1 MHIWRL
7 WRLTTYNVRFADNTK
22 GLMVEIMVDKDQ
34 GCSDLQRYDLWTWKA
49 FGDYNGFNL
58 LDPQKQR
65 QQQKEK

>member
-1 MHIWRL
+1 
-7 WRLTTYNVRFADNTK
+7 
-22 GLMVEIMVDKDQ
+22 MVEIMVDKDQ